1 MSSTKPVLP
10 SSPATK
16 RKPSKPLRKNELE
29 AVLSYLYLITV
40 PQVHRINP
48 HPVDVSAVK
57 RTGVPDPVPLL
68 AGLLAAEDLRMLP
81 GDRNVVEEDLALRA
95 STHRYDLIS
104 DVVHPSPRCALD
116 LVEFDECRPLVP
128 IATRTPGLSLFFVTE
143 ARSIGDRGLRMG
155 HESRATLR
163 AELHIGSNLG
173 AALSTILQEAPPPRR
188 PSTSRTHAKPS
199 GGSITPPP
207 QTSLARIKSILPCKT
222 RHRQIMAR
230 SSS

>member
-29 AVLSYLYLITV
+29 AVLSYLYLIT
-40 PQVHRINP
+40 
-48 HPVDVSAVK
+48 
-57 RTGVPDPVPLL
+57 
-68 AGLLAAEDLRMLP
+68 
-81 GDRNVVEEDLALRA
+81 
-95 STHRYDLIS
+95 

-155 HESRATLR
+155 HEPRATLR

-173 AALSTILQEAPPPRR
+173 AALSTI
-188 PSTSRTHAKPS
+188 
-199 GGSITPPP
+199 
-207 QTSLARIKSILPCKT
+207 
-222 RHRQIMAR
+222 
-230 SSS
+230 